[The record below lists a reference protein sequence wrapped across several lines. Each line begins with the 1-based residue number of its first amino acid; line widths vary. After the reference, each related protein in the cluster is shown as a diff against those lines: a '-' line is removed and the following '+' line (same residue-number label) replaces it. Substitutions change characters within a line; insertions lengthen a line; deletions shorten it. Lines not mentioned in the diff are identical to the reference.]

1 MRIRRYI
8 KLSAALLVAGLVA
21 VFVLAS
27 GALHTYSVLTE
38 EALVAELSFTQLG
51 PEHFAAHLV
60 TDDGCSHRTFEI
72 YGDQWRIDAH
82 FLKWHSWAT
91 LLGFDAHYRLSRI
104 EGRYENVVEQ
114 NVRPN
119 IAYSLAPES
128 ALDVIDLAAGMGRWN
143 VFVDSTYGSSTFEN
157 IDTES
162 IHRVYRTQ
170 AGLIARRDVSENS
183 PHSMAAIQVEIAHGC
198 GATPGVWRRLT
209 TWADR
214 SIRRALGRQAD
225 G

>member
-1 MRIRRYI
+1 M
-8 KLSAALLVAGLVA
+8 AGAVA
-21 VFVLAS
+21 VFALAS
-27 GALHTYSVLTE
+27 GALYTYSVLTE
-38 EALVAELSFTQLG
+38 EALVAELQFTQLG
-51 PEHFAAHLV
+51 PEHFTARLV
-60 TDDGCSHRTFEI
+60 TDDGCSHRTFDI
-72 YGDQWRIDAH
+72 YGDQWRIDAR

-104 EGRYENVVEQ
+104 EGRYADVAEQ

-119 IAYSLAPES
+119 VAYSLAPES
-128 ALDVIDLAAGMGRWN
+128 ALDIIDLAAGMGRWN

-170 AGLIARRDVSENS
+170 TGLIARRNV
-183 PHSMAAIQVEIAHGC
+183 PAAVPGSTAALQVEIARAC
-198 GATPGVWRRLT
+198 GATPGIWQRLT

-214 SIRRALGRQAD
+214 SIGRAVGRQAAS
-225 G
+225 